1 MPKPLCLDCSAALSL
16 AAALFASRLLAAFTS
31 SKASAAPV
39 ASPKPATN
47 LGAADLGAAVNG
59 LIEASSSAIS

>member
-1 MPKPLCLDCSAALSL
+1 MPKPSSLDCSAALIF
-16 AAALFASRLLAAFTS
+16 AAALIASRLLAAFTS
-31 SKASAAPV
+31 SKASAAPE
-39 ASPKPATN
+39 ANPRPATN